1 MKVLKRILIGLVAI
15 FVILLVIGFLLPRTR
30 HTERSVVIDA
40 PACVVFSQ
48 VNGFKNF
55 NDWSP
60 WVAVMPDATYTFEGP
75 DFGVGAKISWEVAEP
90 ESEVGSQTIVAS
102 TPYERVDVELDLG
115 PQGEAQSAFLLRD
128 EDGGTR
134 LTWTFDTDF
143 GLDIPGR
150 YWGIFL
156 DRQLGPLYAQGL
168 ANLKRVAET
177 LPKVDWSD
185 IEIGLTTVPS
195 TTIAYATG
203 SSSNDP
209 TEISASLAAAYGQV
223 LGFVSTNGLQ
233 LAGQPLA
240 ITNYWDDRGF
250 GFDAGIPVSGTPGR
264 GAGPDSAVRMGETYG
279 GRVVRAVH
287 VGPYTELEKT
297 YQKVEAFAAAHNV
310 EANGRPWDVFVSDP
324 GSVAEEELI
333 TEIYYPVK

>member
-1 MKVLKRILIGLVAI
+1 MKVLKRLLIGVVAI
-15 FVILLVIGFLLPRTR
+15 LVVLLVIGLLLPRTR
-30 HTERSVVIDA
+30 HVERSIVVDA
-40 PACVVFSQ
+40 PASVVFAQ
-48 VNGFKNF
+48 INGFKNF

-60 WVAVMPDATYTFEGP
+60 FVAVMPEATYSFEGP
-75 DFGVGAKISWEVAEP
+75 DFGVGSKITWEDAGPNAEA
-90 ESEVGSQTIVAS
+90 GSQTIVAS

-115 PQGEAQSAFLLRD
+115 PQGDAQAAFLLS
-128 EDGGTR
+128 EDGAGTR
-134 LTWTFDTDF
+134 LTWAFDTDF

-168 ANLKRVAET
+168 ANLKRIAEA

-185 IEIGLTTVPS
+185 VEIGLTTVPS

-203 SSSNDP
+203 SAGNDP
-209 TEISASLAAAYGQV
+209 TEISAALAAAYGQV
-223 LGFVSTNGLQ
+223 LSYVSTNGLQ

-264 GAGPDSAVRMGETYG
+264 GAGPGSQVRMGETYG

-287 VGPYTELEKT
+287 VGPYTELEST
-297 YQKVEAFAAAHNV
+297 YRIVEAFAAAHKV
-310 EANGRPWDVFVSDP
+310 QPNGRPWEVFVSDP
-324 GSVAEEELI
+324 GNVAESELV
-333 TEIYYPVK
+333 TEIFYPIK